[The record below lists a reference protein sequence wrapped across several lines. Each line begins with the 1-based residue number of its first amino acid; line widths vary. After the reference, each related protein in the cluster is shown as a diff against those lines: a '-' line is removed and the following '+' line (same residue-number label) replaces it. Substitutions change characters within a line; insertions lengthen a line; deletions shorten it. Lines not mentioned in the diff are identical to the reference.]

1 MRKKQPPVREQGFP
15 PACAHLQGVRLVT
28 LPPVLRPSA
37 RERSRCRLPALLSC
51 RPHGGARVSF
61 CPLQVW
67 LRGREQQ
74 ESPQQRGPLPVRAQ
88 EKKRPGPSPYHGP
101 PSGRTTLPYPEE
113 RENHPNHRPRAAPP
127 DRRPMTT
134 GRIPQPDDPLRQPVQ
149 PHPWGVPQAVAPV
162 PALWS
167 DRLPPRMRAW
177 LQQPS
182 CGRAR
187 RMRLDAPRGKRLF
200 ALRQT
205 GAAPHQAQRPPHQQ
219 HAGQRK
225 IPLPVGPSVRQP
237 RPREPARPRPQ
248 VQPSDC
254 PHDDVWGSFLP
265 PQVWLRGRERQ
276 EPPQRRAPLTVRIQ
290 EKQRPGPSP
299 YHEPPSG
306 RTTLPYPEEGKNHPS
321 RRPRAAPPDRRPMTT
336 GRIPQPDDPPRQ
348 PVPPHPWVVPQAVA
362 PVPALWSDR
371 LLLRMREW
379 SQQPSCGRARRK
391 WGHARHGRRLSAV
404 RRSEADPLPARMLP
418 PPQRTGQQKTSLPV
432 VRPPVR
438 QTRTREPA
446 R

>member
-15 PACAHLQGVRLVT
+15 PVCAHRRVRLMT
-28 LPPVLRPSA
+28 FLPSLRPA
-37 RERSRCRLPALLSC
+37 VRKRSRCRLPALLSC

-134 GRIPQPDDPLRQPVQ
+134 GRIPQPDDPLRQPVP

-187 RMRLDAPRGKRLF
+187 RMQAGCPTRETP
-200 ALRQT
+200 LRPAAGWGSPASGTAASASAACRTAKDPSTGGAICATASATGTGPSSAT
-205 GAAPHQAQRPPHQQ
+205 GAAFGLPARRRLGELFAAAGVASGAGAAGAAAATGAADGTDSGKATAGTVSVPRAAVRADDASLSGGAGKSSQSSSPGSTTRPPPDDDRPYS
-219 HAGQRK
+219 AARRSASAASAAASMGRSTGCCSGTGAV
-225 IPLPVGPSVRQP
+225 VGPAS
-237 RPREPARPRPQ
+237 PADAGVVAAAFLRPRPPE
-248 VQPSDC
+248 VEARPA
-254 PHDDVWGSFLP
+254 
-265 PQVWLRGRERQ
+265 RETAL
-276 EPPQRRAPLTVRIQ
+276 RRAP
-290 EKQRPGPSP
+290 E
-299 YHEPPSG
+299 
-306 RTTLPYPEEGKNHPS
+306 
-321 RRPRAAPPDRRPMTT
+321 
-336 GRIPQPDDPPRQ
+336 
-348 PVPPHPWVVPQAVA
+348 
-362 PVPALWSDR
+362 
-371 LLLRMREW
+371 
-379 SQQPSCGRARRK
+379 
-391 WGHARHGRRLSAV
+391 
-404 RRSEADPLPARMLP
+404 
-418 PPQRTGQQKTSLPV
+418 
-432 VRPPVR
+432 
-438 QTRTREPA
+438 
-446 R
+446 

>member
-28 LPPVLRPSA
+28 LLPSLRPA
-37 RERSRCRLPALLSC
+37 VRKRSRCRLPALLSC
-51 RPHGGARVSF
+51 RPHGDARVSF

-67 LRGREQQ
+67 LRGRGQQ
-74 ESPQQRGPLPVRAQ
+74 EPPQQR
-88 EKKRPGPSPYHGP
+88 GP

-113 RENHPNHRPRAAPP
+113 RENHPSRRPRAAPP

-134 GRIPQPDDPLRQPVQ
+134 DRIPQPDDPPRQPVP
-149 PHPWGVPQAVAPV
+149 PHPWVVPQAVAPV

-167 DRLPPRMRAW
+167 DRLPPRMREW

-182 CGRAR
+182 CDRAR
-187 RMRLDAPRGKRLF
+187 RKWRHARHGRRLS
-200 ALRQT
+200 ALRQA
-205 GAAPHQAQRPPHQQ
+205 GAAPHQAQRPPHQL
-219 HAGQRK
+219 HAEQRK

-265 PQVWLRGRERQ
+265 PQVWLRGRGQQ
-276 EPPQRRAPLTVRIQ
+276 EPPQRRAPLPVRIQ

-299 YHEPPSG
+299 YHGPPSG
-306 RTTLPYPEEGKNHPS
+306 RTTLPYPEERENHPS

-336 GRIPQPDDPPRQ
+336 DRIPQPDDPPRQ
-348 PVPPHPWVVPQAVA
+348 PVPPHPWDVPQAVA
-362 PVPALWSDR
+362 PVPALWSAR

>member
-15 PACAHLQGVRLVT
+15 PVCAHRRVRLVT
-28 LPPVLRPSA
+28 LLPSLRPAA

-134 GRIPQPDDPLRQPVQ
+134 GRIPQPDDPLRQPVP

-200 ALRQT
+200 ALRQA
-205 GAAPHQAQRPPHQQ
+205 GAAPHQAQRPPHQL
-219 HAGQRK
+219 HAEQRK
-225 IPLPVGPSVRQP
+225 IPLTVGPSVRQP

-254 PHDDVWGSFLP
+254 PHDDAGQSSFSEEWQVPAVPWPRPCRRAGSPEGFPGARLWWRQRPAMHLPVGRRPPLPGEPCPAQISFSARRSARGKTPSLP
-265 PQVWLRGRERQ
+265 PAVPQGH
-276 EPPQRRAPLTVRIQ
+276 PPMPF
-290 EKQRPGPSP
+290 RPAVLPASP
-299 YHEPPSG
+299 FS
-306 RTTLPYPEEGKNHPS
+306 PS
-321 RRPRAAPPDRRPMTT
+321 RPSFPSAPETAQD
-336 GRIPQPDDPPRQ
+336 
-348 PVPPHPWVVPQAVA
+348 H
-362 PVPALWSDR
+362 
-371 LLLRMREW
+371 
-379 SQQPSCGRARRK
+379 
-391 WGHARHGRRLSAV
+391 
-404 RRSEADPLPARMLP
+404 
-418 PPQRTGQQKTSLPV
+418 
-432 VRPPVR
+432 RPPA
-438 QTRTREPA
+438 TRGPWL
-446 R
+446 

>member
-28 LPPVLRPSA
+28 LLPSLRPA
-37 RERSRCRLPALLSC
+37 VRKRSRCRLPALLSC
-51 RPHGGARVSF
+51 RPHGDAWVSF

-67 LRGREQQ
+67 LRGRGQQ
-74 ESPQQRGPLPVRAQ
+74 EPPQQR
-88 EKKRPGPSPYHGP
+88 GP

-134 GRIPQPDDPLRQPVQ
+134 GRIPQPDDPLRQPVP

-200 ALRQT
+200 ALRQA
-205 GAAPHQAQRPPHQQ
+205 GAAPHQAQRPPHQL
-219 HAGQRK
+219 HAEQRK
-225 IPLPVGPSVRQP
+225 IPLTVGPSVRQP

-254 PHDDVWGSFLP
+254 PHDDAGQMSFGEGWQVPVVPCPLSYPQTESAKKLPGARLWWRQRPAMHLPVGRRPPLPGPPCPAQAFFSACCPARGKTPSLP
-265 PQVWLRGRERQ
+265 PAVPQGH
-276 EPPQRRAPLTVRIQ
+276 PPMPF
-290 EKQRPGPSP
+290 RPAVLPASP
-299 YHEPPSG
+299 FS
-306 RTTLPYPEEGKNHPS
+306 PS
-321 RRPRAAPPDRRPMTT
+321 RPFFPSAPETAQD
-336 GRIPQPDDPPRQ
+336 
-348 PVPPHPWVVPQAVA
+348 H
-362 PVPALWSDR
+362 
-371 LLLRMREW
+371 
-379 SQQPSCGRARRK
+379 
-391 WGHARHGRRLSAV
+391 
-404 RRSEADPLPARMLP
+404 
-418 PPQRTGQQKTSLPV
+418 
-432 VRPPVR
+432 RPPA
-438 QTRTREPA
+438 TRGPWP
-446 R
+446 